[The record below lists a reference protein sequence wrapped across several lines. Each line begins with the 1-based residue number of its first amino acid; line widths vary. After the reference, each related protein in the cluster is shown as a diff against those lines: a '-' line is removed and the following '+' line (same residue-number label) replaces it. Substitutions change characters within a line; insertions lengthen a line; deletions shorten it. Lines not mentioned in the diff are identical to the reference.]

1 MSLGETADRCPR
13 CGAPAGAGRPRGVAP
28 QSGGSARTGE
38 FSGAFVPQGGEN
50 ARTGEFS
57 GAFAP
62 RNGGSARTGEF
73 PGAFAPQG
81 GGTPRTGEFPG
92 TFAPQGG
99 GSAWTGEFSGAFAPQ
114 GGGNARTGE
123 FSGAF
128 APQGGGSDRTGEFS
142 GAFVPR
148 TEETPGRG
156 RSPAGRCTFALV
168 LGVSGCFLIYAAL
181 VLHLMGL
188 FGWGVTVL
196 TKTTLGWWIA
206 TVLWAV
212 IPTVYVVWTA
222 ATGARR
228 TGIGADCVWL
238 GIFSAWLAWMG
249 QSLWYF
255 GPDGLGSPPVI
266 VYLVLS
272 GTFLAAA
279 ASAGAVLWKKEE

>member
-1 MSLGETADRCPR
+1 MICLNCGLSLVETADRCPR
-13 CGAPAGAGRPRGVAP
+13 CGAPAGAGRPGGVAP
-28 QSGGSARTGE
+28 QGGG
-38 FSGAFVPQGGEN
+38 N

-57 GAFAP
+57 RAFAP
-62 RNGGSARTGEF
+62 QGGGSARTGEF

-81 GGTPRTGEFPG
+81 GG
-92 TFAPQGG
+92 
-99 GSAWTGEFSGAFAPQ
+99 SG
-114 GGGNARTGE
+114 RTGE
-123 FSGAF
+123 FSGGF
-128 APQGGGSDRTGEFS
+128 ASQSGGN
-142 GAFVPR
+142 PR
-148 TEETPGRG
+148 TEEAPGRG

-196 TKTTLGWWIA
+196 PKTTLGWWIA